1 MINVN
6 VFSEEKAWSKRLK
19 NKDIFFKK
27 ICKAFPKKYKFLKK
41 KVTFT
46 LLLSNNK
53 NIKKLN
59 KFFRKKNKSTD
70 ILSFPLDKKVKI
82 SKNTYLG
89 DIIISY
95 NYLDKPR
102 SQNLKSFKEKVTKL
116 FIHGFLHLLGF
127 DHKKNKDNYLIINLP
142 TLEKCIPDIVSKY
155 NNMM

>member
-1 MINVN
+1 MISIN

-27 ICKAFPKKYKFLKK
+27 ICKAFPKKYKFLNK
-41 KVTFT
+41 KVAFT

-59 KFFRKKNKSTD
+59 KIFRKKNKSTD
-70 ILSFPLDKKVKI
+70 ILSFPLDKKIKI
-82 SKNTYLG
+82 KKNTYLG

-102 SQNLKSFKEKVTKL
+102 SQDLKTFKEKVAKTL
-116 FIHGFLHLLGF
+116 IHGFLHLLGF
-127 DHKKNKDNYLIINLP
+127 DHKKNKDYSKMLKEENLLFKSVQSKIN
-142 TLEKCIPDIVSKY
+142 
-155 NNMM
+155 